1 LKTFDEL
8 RSQWGE
14 PLDRENLADMPSGFD
29 GDYPSFNFIH
39 DIMTR
44 EVQS

>member
-1 LKTFDEL
+1 MN
-8 RSQWGE
+8 SGAGGGE
-14 PLDRENLADMPSGFD
+14 PLDRANQADILSGFD